1 MQGFTPKRIL
11 VPVNGSATD
20 EEAVSLACRL
30 ARRQKA
36 KVYVITI
43 LEVERSVALGAV
55 PEGEVERAE
64 KLLGRAE
71 AVAADLEVAVDT
83 ELLQAREAGPAIV
96 DEVREWKADLVVVG
110 MPYRQRFGEFH
121 MGKTAPYVLRYAP
134 CRALFF
140 REALG

>member
-71 AVAADLEVAVDT
+71 AVAAELEVAVDT